1 MIIYKNGLTLA
12 SRNVQTNELLKKKKH
27 TKKTYFYALGFS
39 DTSIPISQQI

>member
-1 MIIYKNGLTLA
+1 MILYKNGLTLA
-12 SRNVQTNELLKKKKH
+12 STNVQTNVLLKKN